1 MKKQTKVRVQQNKS
15 GQFYITIPENL
26 AKNYL
31 NVKKGDRIE
40 FLWENRIMKL
50 EKVEE

>member
-15 GQFYITIPENL
+15 GQFFITIPEDI

-31 NVKKGDRIE
+31 CVIKGDRVE
-40 FLWENRIMKL
+40 FVWENRIMRI